1 MEVRD
6 REPCFLRMEII
17 VDETYP
23 KQACQIA
30 KELQRLDFIMTV
42 EKAWFLCFST

>member
-6 REPCFLRMEII
+6 KEPCLLRMEII
-17 VDETYP
+17 MDETCP

-30 KELQRLDFIMTV
+30 KELQRLDFVMTV
-42 EKAWFLCFST
+42 EKAWFPCFST